1 MAFSAITKPSL
12 HFNSITW
19 SGNDASPRAMTGVGF
34 QPDLCW
40 SKTRGSA
47 KSHQLI
53 DSARGV
59 TKTLSTNTDSAEGSS
74 YGNGFL
80 QSFDS
85 DGFTSIAGS
94 SATTNWNG
102 NGLTYVGWNWKAGGT
117 GSSNS
122 DGSTTATISAD
133 TTVGFS
139 IVSWTGTGSA
149 TTLGHGLSATPQVI
163 LVKNRSEV
171 YGWQMYHPGL
181 GGNNKYISIN
191 STDAVATD
199 TASWNNTAPTSSV
212 FSVGASDANNKNT
225 NNIIA
230 YCYAEK
236 KGYSKFGSYIGNGNA
251 NGTFVYTGFKPAWLL
266 YKNITS
272 ASQWRLYDSSRNT
285 FNPVT
290 RSFRANST
298 NAEAT
303 GSSAIVDFL
312 SNGFKQKSGNYTDSN
327 QSGHTYIYMTF
338 AEHPFVGDGTNPV
351 TAR

>member
-1 MAFSAITKPSL
+1 MAYTTINKHTDYFNTKLYTGTGSS
-12 HFNSITW
+12 NSI
-19 SGNDASPRAMTGVGF
+19 TGVGF
-34 QPDLCW
+34 NPDLVW
-40 SKTRGSA
+40 IKDRGTTFSHTFTDKVRGTSKEIYANGTA
-47 KSHQLI
+47 
-53 DSARGV
+53 
-59 TKTLSTNTDSAEGSS
+59 AETVYSQGIT
-74 YGNGFL
+74 
-80 QSFDS
+80 SFDS
-85 DGFTSIAGS
+85 DGFTLGTDGGVNS
-94 SATTNWNG
+94 NG
-102 NGLTYVGWNWKAGGT
+102 GNKVSWNWKAGGT

-212 FSVGASDANNKNT
+212 FSVGASDANNKSG

-230 YCYAEK
+230 YCFVEK
-236 KGYSKFGSYIGNGNA
+236 KGYSKFGKYTGNGSTD
-251 NGTFVYTGFKPAWLL
+251 GTFIYTGFKPSFLIMKRTDTTGNWLL
-266 YKNITS
+266 YDNKRDVDNPTTQFLAPNSSQAEQTLGTTNPIT
-272 ASQWRLYDSSRNT
+272 
-285 FNPVT
+285 
-290 RSFRANST
+290 
-298 NAEAT
+298 
-303 GSSAIVDFL
+303 DFL
-312 SNGFKQKSGNYTDSN
+312 SNGFKLRGSGGDGNA
-327 QSGHTYIYMTF
+327 SGGTIIYMAF
-338 AEHPFVGDGTNPV
+338 GQSLVGSNNIPC